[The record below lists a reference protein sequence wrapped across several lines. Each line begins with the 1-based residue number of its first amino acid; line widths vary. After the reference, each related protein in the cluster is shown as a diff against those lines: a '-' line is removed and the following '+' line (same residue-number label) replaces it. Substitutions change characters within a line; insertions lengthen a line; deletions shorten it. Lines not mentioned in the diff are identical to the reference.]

1 VNVDELL
8 SEARAGL
15 ERVTPAQSR
24 AALDAGAILVD
35 IRPSEQRNRDGEIPG
50 AHVIARNVLEWRL
63 DPGGEHRDRRAARA
77 DRQMIVFC
85 DAGYA
90 SSLAAA
96 TLRQLGLEAT
106 DMIGGFQAWRKEGL
120 PVKEAAGTLR
130 GGKAEA
136 EGFAAGEAATEERLP
151 G

>member
-8 SEARAGL
+8 AEARSGL
-15 ERVTPAQSR
+15 ERVTPAQSS
-24 AALDAGAILVD
+24 AALDAGAILID

-63 DPGGEHRDRRAARA
+63 DPVGEYRDPAVAHA

-85 DAGYA
+85 NAGYA

-96 TLRQLGLEAT
+96 TLRQLGLDAT
-106 DMIGGFQAWRKEGL
+106 DMIGGFQAWREEGL
-120 PVKEAAGTLR
+120 PVREVEAAQGA
-130 GGKAEA
+130 GA
-136 EGFAAGEAATEERLP
+136 EGPSRG
-151 G
+151 

>member
-1 VNVDELL
+1 MNVDELL
-8 SEARAGL
+8 ADARSGL
-15 ERVTPAQSR
+15 ERVTPDQSR
-24 AALDAGAILVD
+24 DALDAGAILID

-63 DPGGEHRDRRAARA
+63 DPAGDYRDPAVAHA

-96 TLRQLGLEAT
+96 TLRQLGLDAT
-106 DMIGGFQAWRKEGL
+106 DMIGGFQAWREEGL
-120 PVKEAAGTLR
+120 PVTEA
-130 GGKAEA
+130 GGASA
-136 EGFAAGEAATEERLP
+136 EGRP
-151 G
+151 PD